1 MVKQIKMDVAPR
13 EVFGKKTKSLRR
25 QGLIPGN
32 IGGHKTDP
40 VAIQFDAKVFTRLQH
55 ENKAGSIYA
64 LSLPGKRAET
74 VLVHHVDHNPVS
86 REIQHVDF
94 SRVSMDEQVSIK
106 IPLHFVGES
115 LAIKDTK
122 GTLLHMDAL
131 EVQCRAS
138 DILPAIEVDLAPLKT
153 LDDTIY
159 ARDVKL
165 PKGFKLVG
173 DPEESVAKVA
183 PPKVE
188 IPEAEAAEAAA
199 PEAAPAP
206 EGESTG
212 DD

>member
-1 MVKQIKMDVAPR
+1 MAKQIEMDVAPR

-32 IGGHKTDP
+32 IGGHKADS
-40 VAIQFDAKVFTRLQH
+40 VAIQFDAKVFKRLQH
-55 ENKAGSIYA
+55 ENRAGSIYA
-64 LSLPGKRAET
+64 LNLPGKSAET
-74 VLVHHVDHNPVS
+74 VLVHHVEHNPVS
-86 REIQHVDF
+86 GEIQHVDF

-106 IPLHFVGES
+106 VPLHFVGES
-115 LAIKDTK
+115 PALKDTK

-138 DILPAIEVDLAPLKT
+138 DILPAIEVDLSPLKT

-165 PKGFKLVG
+165 PQGFKLVG

-188 IPEAEAAEAAA
+188 LPAPEAAEAAA
-199 PEAAPAP
+199 EAAPAA
-206 EGESTG
+206 ESESTASE
-212 DD
+212 